1 MGRVILH
8 VALMAV
14 SALALA
20 GCGFADSH
28 AYLPEFMR
36 IKEGAPPPLEPA
48 PDVKQLV
55 RGHMDAVFTAASA
68 PRDVQVSAAHPD
80 LRGPGWTACVRAEVN
95 SATGK
100 PLGMQ
105 TYRITINEG
114 AIYDRQRVEPDDSC
128 ASEHFEAL

>member
-8 VALMAV
+8 IALMTFG
-14 SALALA
+14 ALVLA
-20 GCGFADSH
+20 GCGFVDSH

-36 IKEGAPPPLEPA
+36 IKDGGPPPLEPA

-55 RGHMDAVFTAASA
+55 RGHLDAVFTATSA
-68 PRDVQVSAAHPD
+68 PRDVQVSVVHPN

-105 TYRITINEG
+105 TYRIDIEEG
-114 AIYDRQRVEPDDSC
+114 VILDRQRAEDSDSC
-128 ASEHFEAL
+128 ASESFEPI